1 MIRHIFIATIK
12 PNVSDIELEKTI
24 QNMRNLK
31 EKVPEIKHITVG
43 RSLGLLGSND
53 TVSMIVDL
61 ENRADFNRF
70 INSEAHQQISATA
83 GEVFKT
89 DNFVISQIEF

>member
-12 PNVSDIELEKTI
+12 PNVSDSDVEKTI

-31 EKVPEIKHITVG
+31 NQVPEIKDITVG
-43 RSLGLLGSND
+43 RSLGWLGSNN
-53 TVSMIVDL
+53 TVSMIVDV
-61 ENRADFNRF
+61 ENQDDFDNF
-70 INSEAHQQISATA
+70 INSEAHQKISSTA
-83 GEVFKT
+83 GDVFQT